1 MKNLALLKKAD
12 HQSLPLVLSD
22 MIESN
27 SMVNVGNVFL
37 LLDNQVKLQT
47 HLCFLSSSS
56 LVKNLFMNIELRLE
70 KESYISLPGYSEKT
84 VRQLLQFL
92 HRGFV
97 AFEDFENQQEF
108 LELCLS
114 LELNPPVLKEG
125 GVEDAAEEEISEE
138 PVKEVDNEMAINN
151 NCELENDYYENLQS
165 PGSADIPQLHL
176 SDNGDS
182 DEETPEHIS
191 EFINQLSS
199 NLIQSPSAEDE
210 VRDNVADGL
219 QQSENEAHK
228 EDDGRNNNS
237 VPSFITDF
245 TSPVSEGFL
254 DSSHAEDSSMCEDD
268 TFKMPDSFDIPS
280 EYINELLPSS
290 SKSISLKV
298 AGDSSPIKN
307 ISDSKKADDR
317 KSEVTLNENSTK
329 EKKLNFDDIAKLIPD
344 ENLDN
349 DNTPVQDE
357 VVQITYKK
365 DAGSRRNKGSKSNS
379 EMDPRKDRKKIMADL
394 FNDSDSSDK
403 EESSTSSS
411 TNLLNELE
419 EKRNRMKSKLK
430 TSGGENIK
438 KKNSTREEVSKMF
451 NMTTSTTSNPSSSK
465 SQSIHAVRRQRN
477 EEDEKFIASD
487 NSSLSESE
495 LSDAD
500 SETEAED
507 RRKRLDVRKKKKGGD
522 VLAWMSRRAKVS
534 VIVQTS
540 PRAYIQDMAQY
551 RMRLLAEG
559 DSEDSDV
566 PSSTSRR
573 SRKSSGEEKTP
584 KSRMSTSS
592 DDSIPRGKRIS
603 ALKSSE
609 SEDEEMKKR
618 RKKLKKKKDKK
629 TRIHTPVKDFP
640 VEEVIWTPS
649 MYQKWDKMSTNTTTT
664 KRKIDSGD
672 SDGSK
677 SSKHKIKY
685 QRSSSIDLKKSS
697 SSPQKQKT
705 PVKSP
710 KFQRSVS
717 SYEVGNSKS
726 KISLPSASS
735 LPKIPKFKK
744 SD

>member
-1 MKNLALLKKAD
+1 M
-12 HQSLPLVLSD
+12 
-22 MIESN
+22 
-27 SMVNVGNVFL
+27 
-37 LLDNQVKLQT
+37 
-47 HLCFLSSSS
+47 
-56 LVKNLFMNIELRLE
+56 
-70 KESYISLPGYSEKT
+70 
-84 VRQLLQFL
+84 
-92 HRGFV
+92 
-97 AFEDFENQQEF
+97 
-108 LELCLS
+108 ELCLS

-210 VRDNVADGL
+210 VRENVADGL

-245 TSPVSEGFL
+245 TSPVSDGFL

-307 ISDSKKADDR
+307 ISDSKKIDDR

-365 DAGSRRNKGSKSNS
+365 DAGSKRNKGSKSNS
-379 EMDPRKDRKKIMADL
+379 KMDPRKDRKKIMADL

-451 NMTTSTTSNPSSSK
+451 NMSASTTSNPSSSK

-551 RMRLLAEG
+551 RYLPAPITYKFG
-559 DSEDSDV
+559 CCF
-566 PSSTSRR
+566 P
-573 SRKSSGEEKTP
+573 RK
-584 KSRMSTSS
+584 
-592 DDSIPRGKRIS
+592 
-603 ALKSSE
+603 
-609 SEDEEMKKR
+609 
-618 RKKLKKKKDKK
+618 
-629 TRIHTPVKDFP
+629 
-640 VEEVIWTPS
+640 
-649 MYQKWDKMSTNTTTT
+649 
-664 KRKIDSGD
+664 
-672 SDGSK
+672 
-677 SSKHKIKY
+677 
-685 QRSSSIDLKKSS
+685 
-697 SSPQKQKT
+697 
-705 PVKSP
+705 
-710 KFQRSVS
+710 
-717 SYEVGNSKS
+717 
-726 KISLPSASS
+726 
-735 LPKIPKFKK
+735 
-744 SD
+744 